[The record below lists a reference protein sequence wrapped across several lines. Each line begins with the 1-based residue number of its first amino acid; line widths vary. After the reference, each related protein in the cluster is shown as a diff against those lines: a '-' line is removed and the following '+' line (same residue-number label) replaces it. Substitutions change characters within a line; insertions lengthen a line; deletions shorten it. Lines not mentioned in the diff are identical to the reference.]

1 MEGINEIQ
9 MKVKRENENK
19 PNLEGDFFN
28 IIDTVRL

>member
-19 PNLEGDFFN
+19 PNLEGDFL
-28 IIDTVRL
+28 ISST